1 MRLLFA
7 IFLVTV
13 CTVSCGGGGS
23 TAAASSSSSSS
34 SSSSGSAPT
43 GALPGQID
51 PVEGT

>member
-1 MRLLFA
+1 MRFLFV

-23 TAAASSSSSSS
+23 TAAAASSSS

>member
-34 SSSSGSAPT
+34 SGSAPT

>member
-1 MRLLFA
+1 MRLLFV
-7 IFLVTV
+7 IFIVTV
-13 CTVSCGGGGS
+13 CSVSCGGGGS
-23 TAAASSSSSSS
+23 TAAASSSS

>member
-1 MRLLFA
+1 MRLLLA
-7 IFLVTV
+7 IFLVTI

-23 TAAASSSSSSS
+23 TAAASSSS

>member
-1 MRLLFA
+1 MRLLFVL
-7 IFLVTV
+7 FLVTV

-34 SSSSGSAPT
+34 SSGSAPT

>member
-1 MRLLFA
+1 MRFLFI

-13 CTVSCGGGGS
+13 FTISCGGGGS
-23 TAAASSSSSSS
+23 TAAASSSSS

>member
-1 MRLLFA
+1 MRFLFT

-34 SSSSGSAPT
+34 SGSAPT

>member
-1 MRLLFA
+1 MRLLFV

-13 CTVSCGGGGS
+13 CAVSCGGGGS
-23 TAAASSSSSSS
+23 TAAAPSSSS

>member
-1 MRLLFA
+1 MRLLS
-7 IFLVTV
+7 ILFLITV
-13 CTVSCGGGGS
+13 FTVSCGGGGS
-23 TAAASSSSSSS
+23 TAAASSSS

>member
-1 MRLLFA
+1 MRLLFV

-34 SSSSGSAPT
+34 SSSGSAPT

>member
-1 MRLLFA
+1 MRLLFI

-13 CTVSCGGGGS
+13 FTISCGGGGS
-23 TAAASSSSSSS
+23 TAAASSSSSS

>member
-1 MRLLFA
+1 MRLLLA
-7 IFLVTV
+7 IFLVTI

-23 TAAASSSSSSS
+23 TAAASSSPSS

>member
-1 MRLLFA
+1 MRLLLV
-7 IFLVTV
+7 IFLVSV

-23 TAAASSSSSSS
+23 TAAASSSS

>member
-1 MRLLFA
+1 MRLLFV

-34 SSSSGSAPT
+34 SSGSAPT

>member
-1 MRLLFA
+1 MRLLLT
-7 IFLVTV
+7 IFLVTI

-23 TAAASSSSSSS
+23 TAAASSSSSS

>member
-1 MRLLFA
+1 MRFLFT

-23 TAAASSSSSSS
+23 TAAASSSPSS

>member
-1 MRLLFA
+1 MRLLS
-7 IFLVTV
+7 ILFLITV
-13 CTVSCGGGGS
+13 FTVSCGGGGS
-23 TAAASSSSSSS
+23 TAAASSSSSS

>member
-1 MRLLFA
+1 MRFLSIL
-7 IFLVTV
+7 FLVAV
-13 CTVSCGGGGS
+13 FTVSCGGGGS
-23 TAAASSSSSSS
+23 TAAASSSSSS

>member
-1 MRLLFA
+1 MRLLLT
-7 IFLVTV
+7 IFLVTI

-23 TAAASSSSSSS
+23 TAAASSSS

>member
-1 MRLLFA
+1 MRFLSIL
-7 IFLVTV
+7 FLVAVFTA
-13 CTVSCGGGGS
+13 SCGGGGS
-23 TAAASSSSSSS
+23 SAAASSSSSS

>member
-1 MRLLFA
+1 MRLLFI
-7 IFLVTV
+7 IFFVSV

-23 TAAASSSSSSS
+23 TTATSSS

>member
-1 MRLLFA
+1 MRLLLA
-7 IFLVTV
+7 IFLVTI

-23 TAAASSSSSSS
+23 TTATSSS

>member
-1 MRLLFA
+1 MRLLLA
-7 IFLVTV
+7 IFLVTI

-23 TAAASSSSSSS
+23 TAAASSSSS

>member
-34 SSSSGSAPT
+34 SSSGSAPT

>member
-1 MRLLFA
+1 MRFLSILFLIA
-7 IFLVTV
+7 VF
-13 CTVSCGGGGS
+13 TVSCGGGGS
-23 TAAASSSSSSS
+23 TAAASSSS

>member
-1 MRLLFA
+1 MRFLSIL
-7 IFLVTV
+7 FLVAV
-13 CTVSCGGGGS
+13 FTVSCGGGGS
-23 TAAASSSSSSS
+23 TAAASSSS